1 VIGNDYHLYEK
12 KSGDRVL
19 SMLSPADWG
28 KKIPF
33 EKFVASVKLLGDRTW
48 EVLEVGAG
56 FNAQQEQTAET
67 TYTEA

>member
-1 VIGNDYHLYEK
+1 
-12 KSGDRVL
+12 VL

-56 FNAQQEQTAET
+56 FDAAQGRQDEDA
-67 TYTEA
+67 YSEA